1 MMKDKMYIPGSV
13 NDAPLVLTMTRSST
27 YQSQSQV
34 EAKTEFR
41 EILSDYFLFQRPCI
55 LRACCRPFRVI
66 GLAFYACAPTFTGK
80 CGS

>member
-41 EILSDYFLFQRPCI
+41 EILSDYFLFQRSLQTMIAIITVMMIEMVPTDS
-55 LRACCRPFRVI
+55 PVI
-66 GLAFYACAPTFTGK
+66 DK
-80 CGS
+80 GSK